1 MSSAPD
7 RRSEPPAGG
16 GINGPIVLAGVLIA
30 AAIILPLWVGS
41 YAKDE
46 PRLFGFPFFYW
57 YQLLWVFI
65 AAGCVSIAY
74 VIVRNEE
81 RKRRE
86 RRNER
91 SAR

>member
-7 RRSEPPAGG
+7 RRSEPPSDG

-57 YQLLWVFI
+57 YQLAWVFI
-65 AAGCVSIAY
+65 AAACVGLAY

-91 SAR
+91 SPR